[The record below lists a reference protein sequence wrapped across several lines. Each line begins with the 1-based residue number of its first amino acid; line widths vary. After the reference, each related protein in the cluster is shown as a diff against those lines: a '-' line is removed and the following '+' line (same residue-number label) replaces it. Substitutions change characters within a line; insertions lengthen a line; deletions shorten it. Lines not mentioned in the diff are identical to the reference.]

1 MKNVD
6 SNDSFY
12 YTNSCY
18 KNTGKK
24 LKDRIY
30 LPCETRIIFQNLY
43 YKLEKILDF
52 KIDIKII
59 VLPDFFLDRV
69 IQILDMGCF
78 IDILENK
85 IKVGGGSV
93 RGFHTS
99 EIKGGNAVNVA
110 YCLAKLGVKVD
121 LFTVADKVGSA
132 ILHSIFQKFEANVNL
147 HIEKGKHGLSTI
159 FEFRNFPF
167 SISNVMVSDVGDN
180 DNFGPELIDCKNIR
194 SILNS
199 ANAVVLTNWA
209 SNLRGTDLL
218 RYIFS
223 FSPNSVHFL
232 DPADIKER
240 RFEFINDLKNN
251 SNLIDFLSINENE
264 YLQLIDTLLKIHP
277 DIFMHNMTDISSI
290 TPENL
295 CYYATVLSN
304 YFKIDICVHTMM
316 GSVLSN
322 GMDAVFVNSIRPS
335 KINIVSGAGDSW
347 DSAFLFGHLLGFS
360 NEEKLCFANLFASL
374 YIENIYYDSPSLRD
388 VIFYIR
394 DHFF

>member
-1 MKNVD
+1 MKKTD

-12 YTNSCY
+12 YIHSCSE
-18 KNTGKK
+18 NTGKK

-30 LPCETRIIFQNLY
+30 FPYETRIIFQNLY
-43 YKLEKILDF
+43 YKLEKIIDF

-69 IQILDMGCF
+69 IQILDMDYF

-121 LFTVADKVGSA
+121 LFTVADKVGSS
-132 ILHSIFQKFEANVNL
+132 ILYSIFQKFEANVNL
-147 HIEKGKHGLSTI
+147 HIENGKHGLSTI

-180 DNFGPELIDCKNIR
+180 DNFGPGLIDCKNVL

-218 RYIFS
+218 KYIFS
-223 FSPNSVHFL
+223 SSPNSVHFL

-264 YLQLIDTLLKIHP
+264 YLQLIDALLKIYP
-277 DIFMHNMTDISSI
+277 DIFMHDMTDISSI

-295 CYYATVLSN
+295 CYYATFLSN
-304 YFKIDICVHTMM
+304 FFKIDICVHTMM

-322 GMDAVFVNSIRPS
+322 GIDAVFVNSVRPS
-335 KINIVSGAGDSW
+335 IINIVSGAGDSW

-360 NEEKLCFANLFASL
+360 NEEKLCFANLFASI
-374 YIENIYYDSPSLRD
+374 YIENIYHDSPSLRD